1 MASKLVLT
9 PLIVWLLARQVFQP
23 MADAQVAAL
32 LEVAMPT
39 MLMAASF
46 ADRFHLDAR
55 AAALTAAWSSLG
67 FLVTLPVWIILLR

>member
-1 MASKLVLT
+1 MARE
-9 PLIVWLLARQVFQP
+9 AFQP
-23 MADAQVAAL
+23 LADAQVAAL

-55 AAALTAAWSSLG
+55 AAALTAAWSSLL
-67 FLVTLPVWIILLR
+67 FLATLPVWIVLLR